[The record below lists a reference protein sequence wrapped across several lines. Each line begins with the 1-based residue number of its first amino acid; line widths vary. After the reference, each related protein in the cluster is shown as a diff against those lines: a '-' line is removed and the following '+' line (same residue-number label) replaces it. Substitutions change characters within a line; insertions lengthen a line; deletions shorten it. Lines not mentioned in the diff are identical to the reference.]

1 MLNITIQHFYLKIW
15 INKIRKTEHTW
26 LLTTESNIHSHQLAK
41 NKSDAFLP
49 KIVSFETGD
58 HCDVKYNHS
67 TLLSKHIN
75 KLFKKNWAYLITDHS
90 EQHP

>member
-1 MLNITIQHFYLKIW
+1 MSNIIIQHFYLNIR
-15 INKIRKTEHTW
+15 INYSRKTEHTW
-26 LLTTESNIHSHQLAK
+26 SLTTESNIHSHQLAK

-49 KIVSFETGD
+49 KIVFFETGD

-67 TLLSKHIN
+67 TLLSKYIN
-75 KLFKKNWAYLITDHS
+75 KLFKKNWAYLITDHW

>member
-1 MLNITIQHFYLKIW
+1 MLNITIQHFYLNIL
-15 INKIRKTEHTW
+15 INYSRKTEHTW
-26 LLTTESNIHSHQLAK
+26 SLTTESNIHFHY
-41 NKSDAFLP
+41 AFLP
-49 KIVSFETGD
+49 KIVLFETGD

-75 KLFKKNWAYLITDHS
+75 KLFKKNWAYLITDHW